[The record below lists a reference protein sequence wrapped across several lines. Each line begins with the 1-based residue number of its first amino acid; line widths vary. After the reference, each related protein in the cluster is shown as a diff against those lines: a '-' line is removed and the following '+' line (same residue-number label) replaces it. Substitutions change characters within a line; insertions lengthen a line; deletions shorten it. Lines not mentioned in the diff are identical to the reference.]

1 MLTWSSSN
9 NLAFNATKTKA
20 MLFTT
25 NQMEKFHGFELD
37 AVELKC
43 EGKTLENVNKFKLL
57 GKTIDKN
64 LNWKKHKIV

>member
-1 MLTWSSSN
+1 
-9 NLAFNATKTKA
+9 